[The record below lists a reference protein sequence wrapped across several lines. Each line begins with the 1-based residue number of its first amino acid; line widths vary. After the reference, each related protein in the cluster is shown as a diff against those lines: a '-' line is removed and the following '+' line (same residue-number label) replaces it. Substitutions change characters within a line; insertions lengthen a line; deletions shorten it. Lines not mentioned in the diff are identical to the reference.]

1 MLLRV
6 FVVNLLNK
14 PSYPLAIAEAL
25 LVNLIWSS
33 SFIIVKI
40 ALSDLGPLTIGGL
53 RYFIGALLLLP
64 FMLRV
69 KGAPISGKMWAW
81 LLLIGISQYA
91 VANGALFWSLEYLPA
106 TTVSFLMGSITITT
120 LIVGIIW
127 LKEIPSKMQ
136 TIGILITLIGGWLFF
151 ANGFQAGEI
160 LGLIIFG
167 IGLIGFTAFGIL
179 SRKFALA
186 GTVTTLRLTA
196 IPLALG
202 GAITLLVAILLE
214 GAPSAPPATWGLIL
228 FLAVVNTAI
237 GYALYNHALQ
247 VLPAFQM
254 NIALSLT
261 PVWTAIF
268 GYFLLDERLVPV
280 QILGIAVVVS
290 GVILV
295 QVRKKDPSPQST
307 QS

>member
-1 MLLRV
+1 MPLVQLL
-6 FVVNLLNK
+6 K
-14 PSYPLAIAEAL
+14 KSSYPLAIAEAL

-40 ALSDLGPLTIGGL
+40 ALSDFGPLTIGGL
-53 RYFIGALLLLP
+53 RYFIGAIILLP
-64 FMLRV
+64 FMLRE
-69 KGAPISGKMWAW
+69 KSAPISGKIWGR
-81 LLLIGISQYA
+81 LLLLGISQYSIA
-91 VANGALFWSLEYLPA
+91 NVAIFWSLKYLPA
-106 TTVSFLMGSITITT
+106 TTVSFLMGTITLST
-120 LIVGIIW
+120 LIVGIFL

-136 TIGILITLIGGWLFF
+136 TIGILVTLCGGALFF
-151 ANGFQAGEI
+151 AKGLQAGEMI
-160 LGLIIFG
+160 GLIIFG
-167 IGLIGFTAFGIL
+167 VGVIGFTIFGIL
-179 SRKFALA
+179 GRQLA
-186 GTVTTLRLTA
+186 RQRTVSTLKLTA

-202 GAITLLVAILLE
+202 GAITLLVAIPLE
-214 GAPSAPPATWGLIL
+214 GIPSAPPTTWGLIL

-268 GYFLLDERLVPV
+268 GFFLLDERLVPL
-280 QILGIAVVVS
+280 QMIGIGVVIA

-295 QVRKKDPSPQST
+295 QMRKNTNTPSS
-307 QS
+307 

>member
-1 MLLRV
+1 MAHLL
-6 FVVNLLNK
+6 K
-14 PSYPLAIAEAL
+14 KSSYPLAIAEAL

-40 ALSDLGPLTIGGL
+40 ALSDFGPLTIGGL
-53 RYFIGALLLLP
+53 RYFIGAIILLP
-64 FMLRV
+64 FMLRE
-69 KGAPISGKMWAW
+69 KSAPISGKIWGR
-81 LLLIGISQYA
+81 LLLLGISQYA
-91 VANGALFWSLEYLPA
+91 IANVAIFWSLKYLPA
-106 TTVSFLMGSITITT
+106 TTVSFLMGTITLST
-120 LIVGIIW
+120 LIVGIFL

-136 TIGILITLIGGWLFF
+136 TIGILVTLCGGALFF
-151 ANGFQAGEI
+151 AKGLQAGEMI
-160 LGLIIFG
+160 GLIIFG
-167 IGLIGFTAFGIL
+167 VGVIGFTIFGIL
-179 SRKFALA
+179 GRQLA
-186 GTVTTLRLTA
+186 RQRTVSTLKLTA

-202 GAITLLVAILLE
+202 GAITLLVAIPLE
-214 GAPSAPPATWGLIL
+214 GIPSAPPTTWGLIL

-268 GYFLLDERLVPV
+268 GFFLLDERLVPL
-280 QILGIAVVVS
+280 QMIGIGVVIA

-295 QVRKKDPSPQST
+295 QMRKNTNTPSS
-307 QS
+307 

>member
-1 MLLRV
+1 MPLVHLL
-6 FVVNLLNK
+6 K
-14 PSYPLAIAEAL
+14 KSSYPLAIAEAL

-40 ALSDLGPLTIGGL
+40 ALSDFGPLTIGGL
-53 RYFIGALLLLP
+53 RYFIGAIILLP
-64 FMLRV
+64 FMLRE
-69 KGAPISGKMWAW
+69 KSAPISGKIWGR
-81 LLLIGISQYA
+81 LLLLGISQYA
-91 VANGALFWSLEYLPA
+91 IANVAIFWSLKYLPA
-106 TTVSFLMGSITITT
+106 TTVSFLMGTITLST
-120 LIVGIIW
+120 LIVGIFL

-136 TIGILITLIGGWLFF
+136 TIGILVTLCGGALFF
-151 ANGFQAGEI
+151 AKGLQAGEMI
-160 LGLIIFG
+160 GLIIFG
-167 IGLIGFTAFGIL
+167 VSVIGFTIFGIL
-179 SRKFALA
+179 GRQLA
-186 GTVTTLRLTA
+186 RQRTVSTLKLTA

-202 GAITLLVAILLE
+202 GAITLLVAIPLE
-214 GAPSAPPATWGLIL
+214 GIPSAPPTTWGLIL

-268 GYFLLDERLVPV
+268 GFFLLDERLVPL
-280 QILGIAVVVS
+280 QMIGIGVVIA

-295 QVRKKDPSPQST
+295 QMRKNTNTPSS
-307 QS
+307 

>member
-1 MLLRV
+1 MPLVQLL
-6 FVVNLLNK
+6 K
-14 PSYPLAIAEAL
+14 KSSYPLAIAEAL

-40 ALSDLGPLTIGGL
+40 ALSDFGPLTIGGL
-53 RYFIGALLLLP
+53 RYFIGAIILLP
-64 FMLRV
+64 FMLRE
-69 KGAPISGKMWAW
+69 KSAPISGKIWGR
-81 LLLIGISQYA
+81 LLLLGISQYA
-91 VANGALFWSLEYLPA
+91 IANVAIFWSLKYLPA
-106 TTVSFLMGSITITT
+106 TTVSFLMGTITLST
-120 LIVGIIW
+120 LIVGIFL

-136 TIGILITLIGGWLFF
+136 TIGILVTLCGGALFF
-151 ANGFQAGEI
+151 AKGLQAGEMI
-160 LGLIIFG
+160 GLIIFG
-167 IGLIGFTAFGIL
+167 VGVIGFTIFGIL
-179 SRKFALA
+179 GRQLA
-186 GTVTTLRLTA
+186 RQRTVSTLKLTA

-202 GAITLLVAILLE
+202 GAITLLVAIPLE
-214 GAPSAPPATWGLIL
+214 GIPSAPPTTWGLIL

-268 GYFLLDERLVPV
+268 GFFLLDERLLPL
-280 QILGIAVVVS
+280 QMIGIGVVIA

-295 QVRKKDPSPQST
+295 QMRKNTNTPSS
-307 QS
+307 

>member
-1 MLLRV
+1 MPLVQLL
-6 FVVNLLNK
+6 K
-14 PSYPLAIAEAL
+14 KSSYPLAIAEAL

-40 ALSDLGPLTIGGL
+40 ALSDFGPLTIGGL
-53 RYFIGALLLLP
+53 RYFIGAIILLP
-64 FMLRV
+64 FMLRE
-69 KGAPISGKMWAW
+69 KSAPISGKIWGR
-81 LLLIGISQYA
+81 LLLLGISQYA
-91 VANGALFWSLEYLPA
+91 IANVAIFWSLKYLPA
-106 TTVSFLMGSITITT
+106 TTVSFLMGTITLST
-120 LIVGIIW
+120 LIVGIFL

-136 TIGILITLIGGWLFF
+136 TIGILVTLCGGALFF
-151 ANGFQAGEI
+151 AKGLQAGEMI
-160 LGLIIFG
+160 GLIIFG
-167 IGLIGFTAFGIL
+167 VGVIGFTIFGIL
-179 SRKFALA
+179 GRQLA
-186 GTVTTLRLTA
+186 RQRTVSTLKLTA

-202 GAITLLVAILLE
+202 GAITLLVAIPLE
-214 GAPSAPPATWGLIL
+214 GIPSAPPTTWGLIL

-268 GYFLLDERLVPV
+268 GFFLLDERLVPL
-280 QILGIAVVVS
+280 QMIGIGVVIA

-295 QVRKKDPSPQST
+295 QMRKNTNTPSS
-307 QS
+307 